1 MLKIGLLSGH
11 FRRHAITW
19 CCGDWLCALTQV
31 ADVRFYASSTVTED
45 DMTEKFRNTGA
56 PFYAVA
62 NQQLNTKFNAKL
74 SELWQVMQ
82 KDALDVVVEF
92 DSIMCA
98 ENAPLIYKKPAP
110 IVISWPGFCA
120 PYLQQDHYFIADHH
134 MLPAGV
140 DQHFRERLL
149 RMPDSYLAV
158 KSLDGLPI
166 DRTAVRDDLGIKD
179 GQIVYLSVTPGHKF
193 NYASA
198 RAIVAILSRVPDSVL
213 LCKSRGN
220 GDLMR
225 HIYDQVCAEFAVDP
239 QRIQFLK
246 PRTKTEEEHRTVYQ
260 IADVL
265 LDSYPYNSCT
275 HCLEGLWVD
284 LPVVT
289 KVGDQM
295 FSRFV
300 YSFLQTLGI
309 QEGIAYTW
317 QEYIDWGVNL
327 GLNHALRQNVKQRL
341 YQARQTETL
350 APLWHP
356 DKFARDFVDL
366 VTAIR

>member
-11 FRRHAITW
+11 FRRHAMSW
-19 CCGDWLCALTQV
+19 CCGDWICALTKI
-31 ADVRFYASSTVTED
+31 ADVRFYGAAHFVED
-45 DMTEKFRNTGA
+45 DMTQKFRNTGS
-56 PFYAVA
+56 PFYTIRHHD
-62 NQQLNTKFNAKL
+62 LTDRLKEL
-74 SELWQVMQ
+74 SQIIHQ
-82 KDALDVVVEF
+82 DHLDVLVEF
-92 DSIMCA
+92 DSIMYPD
-98 ENAPLIYKKPAP
+98 NAPLIYTKPAP

-120 PYLQQDHYFIADHH
+120 PYLRPDNYFIADRY
-134 MLPAGV
+134 MFPPGIDA
-140 DQHFRERLL
+140 HFREQLL

-158 KSLDGLPI
+158 SRLDGLPI
-166 DRTAVRDDLGIKD
+166 DRNAVRDELGILPH
-179 GQIVYLSVTPGHKF
+179 QIVYLSVTPGHKF

-198 RAIVAILSRVPDSVL
+198 RAIIEILSRVPESVL

-225 HIYDQVCAEFAVDP
+225 HIYDQVCAEFDVNP
-239 QRIQFLK
+239 ERIKFLI

-260 IADVL
+260 IADIL

-289 KVGDQM
+289 KVGEQM

-309 QEGIAYTW
+309 TEGIAYNW
-317 QEYIDWGVNL
+317 SEYIDWGVQL
-327 GLNHALRQNVKQRL
+327 GLNHTLRQSLKQRL
-341 YQARQTETL
+341 YQARQPETL
-350 APLWHP
+350 APLWNP

-366 VTAIR
+366 VPGL